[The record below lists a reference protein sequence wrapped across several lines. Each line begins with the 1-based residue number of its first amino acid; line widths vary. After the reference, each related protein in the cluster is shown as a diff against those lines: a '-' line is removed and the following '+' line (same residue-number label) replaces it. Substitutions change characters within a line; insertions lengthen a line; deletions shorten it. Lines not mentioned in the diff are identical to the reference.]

1 MEKERTTVKEF
12 YENPQQFLDELNSIN
27 VRKLV
32 NKSDKDLIR
41 KLKRWVKEYW
51 KDDGTM
57 EFYPSQARRIKE
69 MLADI
74 GIESKIKGE

>member
-1 MEKERTTVKEF
+1 MGSNLMEKERTTVKEF

-32 NKSDKDLIR
+32 NKSDKDLIK

-51 KDDGTM
+51 KDDGSM
-57 EFYPSQARRIKE
+57 NLFESQYARLQMFLKE
-69 MLADI
+69 LID
-74 GIESKIKGE
+74 K

>member
-32 NKSDKDLIR
+32 NKNDKDLIK

-51 KDDGTM
+51 KEDGSM
-57 EFYPSQARRIKE
+57 NLFESQYARLQMFLKE
-69 MLADI
+69 LLD
-74 GIESKIKGE
+74 K

>member
-32 NKSDKDLIR
+32 NKNDKDLIK

-51 KDDGTM
+51 KEDGSM
-57 EFYPSQARRIKE
+57 NLFESQYKRLQMFLDELKS
-69 MLADI
+69 LD
-74 GIESKIKGE
+74 K

>member
-32 NKSDKDLIR
+32 NKSDKDLVK

-51 KDDGTM
+51 KEDGSM
-57 EFYPSQARRIKE
+57 NLFESQYARLQMFLKE
-69 MLADI
+69 LLD
-74 GIESKIKGE
+74 K

>member
-1 MEKERTTVKEF
+1 MEERTKVIEF

-32 NKSDKDLIR
+32 NKADKDLIR

-51 KDDGTM
+51 KNDGSM
-57 EFYPSQARRIKE
+57 NLFESQYKRLQMFLEQLNIDNLEK
-69 MLADI
+69 
-74 GIESKIKGE
+74 

>member
-32 NKSDKDLIR
+32 NKSDKDLIK

-51 KDDGTM
+51 KDDGSM
-57 EFYPSQARRIKE
+57 NLFESQYARLQMFLKEFIDK
-69 MLADI
+69 
-74 GIESKIKGE
+74 

>member
-12 YENPQQFLDELNSIN
+12 YENPRQFLDELNSIN

-32 NKSDKDLIR
+32 NKADKDLIR

-51 KDDGTM
+51 KDDGSM
-57 EFYPSQARRIKE
+57 NLFESQYARLQMFLKE
-69 MLADI
+69 LDI
-74 GIESKIKGE
+74 LEK

>member
-32 NKSDKDLIR
+32 NKSDKDLIK

-51 KDDGTM
+51 KDDGSM
-57 EFYPSQARRIKE
+57 NLFESQYRRLQMFLKE
-69 MLADI
+69 IID
-74 GIESKIKGE
+74 K

>member
-1 MEKERTTVKEF
+1 MENERTTVKEF

-51 KDDGTM
+51 KEDGSM
-57 EFYPSQARRIKE
+57 NLFESQYRRLQMFLKE
-69 MLADI
+69 IID
-74 GIESKIKGE
+74 K

>member
-1 MEKERTTVKEF
+1 MENERTTVKEF

-51 KDDGTM
+51 KDDGSM
-57 EFYPSQARRIKE
+57 NLFESQYRRLQMFLKE
-69 MLADI
+69 IID
-74 GIESKIKGE
+74 K

>member
-32 NKSDKDLIR
+32 NKSDKDLIK

-51 KDDGTM
+51 KDDGSM
-57 EFYPSQARRIKE
+57 NLFESQYARLQMFLKE
-69 MLADI
+69 LLD
-74 GIESKIKGE
+74 K

>member
-1 MEKERTTVKEF
+1 MDKERTTVKEF

-32 NKSDKDLIR
+32 NKSDKDLVK

-51 KDDGTM
+51 KEDGSM
-57 EFYPSQARRIKE
+57 NLFESQYARLQMFLKE
-69 MLADI
+69 LLD
-74 GIESKIKGE
+74 K

>member
-32 NKSDKDLIR
+32 NKADKDLIR

-51 KDDGTM
+51 KDDGSM
-57 EFYPSQARRIKE
+57 NLFESQYARLQMFLKE
-69 MLADI
+69 LDI
-74 GIESKIKGE
+74 LEK

>member
-51 KDDGTM
+51 KDDGSM
-57 EFYPSQARRIKE
+57 NLFESQYRRLQMFLKE
-69 MLADI
+69 IID
-74 GIESKIKGE
+74 K

>member
-32 NKSDKDLIR
+32 NKADKDLIR

-51 KDDGTM
+51 KDDGSM
-57 EFYPSQARRIKE
+57 NLFESQYARLQMFLKE
-69 MLADI
+69 LKNIDNLD
-74 GIESKIKGE
+74 K